1 RGFGYAIAHIRGGQE
16 MGRQRYDDGKMM
28 KKKNT
33 FNDFVD
39 VSQYLV
45 DNKYTSKDRLIANGG
60 SAGGLLM
67 GAGAN
72 MRPDL
77 YTALFADV
85 RSVDV
90 SNTMMEAS
98 LPLTAQEWQQWGDP
112 HTAEQYAY
120 MKTYSP
126 YD

>member
-1 RGFGYAIAHIRGGQE
+1 
-16 MGRQRYDDGKMM
+16 MGRQWYDDGKMM

-60 SAGGLLM
+60 SARGLLM

-77 YTALFADV
+77 YPAILAHLAFLGIIKTMKDP
-85 RSVDV
+85 SVPP
-90 SNTMMEAS
+90 T
-98 LPLTAQEWQQWGDP
+98 P
-112 HTAEQYAY
+112 HRRHTSEGPSQ
-120 MKTYSP
+120 
-126 YD
+126 